1 MEIYSLDKQNLH
13 SVKLL
18 PFKREKEIQSIVENN
33 VDELFSIEFVSTE
46 FTIGE
51 FRIDSLCYNRE
62 SNSFVII
69 EYKKGSSYS
78 VIDQGYSY
86 MSKML
91 NNKSDFIL
99 EFNERKNES
108 LKRNQVDWSQ
118 SKVIFVAPSFNAYQK
133 NSVNF
138 KDVPFELWEIQR
150 FDNKTIALNQHVSQS
165 QESINK
171 ISSNGG
177 NKVIR
182 EVAKE
187 VKVYSKE
194 DLISRSSDDIR
205 DIWSIIEDRLLS
217 PDFAN
222 TRFKYTRQYIRFS
235 KNNNAAIAY
244 FHFQKQKL
252 KIQISGGTIYP
263 DGKPSKQFVE
273 IDDVKKRTE
282 RKESLWSTGA
292 KLIEFEIIIDKN
304 ENDIDYLISLMMQ
317 RYLAV

>member
-1 MEIYSLDKQNLH
+1 M
-13 SVKLL
+13 
-18 PFKREKEIQSIVENN
+18 
-33 VDELFSIEFVSTE
+33 DELFGIEFVSTE

-138 KDVPFELWEIQR
+138 NDVPFELWEIQR

-165 QESINK
+165 QESISK

-194 DLISRSSDDIR
+194 DLISHSSDDIR
-205 DIWSIIEDRLLS
+205 DIWSIIEERLLS
-217 PDFAN
+217 SDFAN

-235 KNNNAAIAY
+235 KNNNAAIVY
-244 FHFQKQKL
+244 FYFQKFKL

-273 IDDVKKRTE
+273 LDDVKKRTT

-292 KLIEFEIIIDKN
+292 KMIEFEIIIDKN
-304 ENDIDYLISLMMQ
+304 ENDIDYLISLMKQ